1 MQQFSKYERGIMLL
15 EGLPQNVGGYTKE
28 LMTVSGLWL
37 RIMAIDKTSTF
48 SEEYLITLPI
58 ELNNV

>member
-1 MQQFSKYERGIMLL
+1 MQLFSKYERGIMLL
-15 EGLPQNVGGYTKE
+15 EGLPQNVGGYKKE
-28 LMTVSGLWL
+28 LMTISGIWL